1 MRYKERF
8 KKHPVY
14 NLIQT
19 VRGGIESRWIG
30 DASRLAKSRTIAG
43 LLIVEEMGE

>member
-14 NLIQT
+14 NSI
-19 VRGGIESRWIG
+19 RSGIESQWIG